1 MPAKA
6 AAALPLKDIKPIV
19 EVPDSSFWLFTAA
32 VIGAVII
39 TGVLVWW
46 RVRLQKA
53 RVDASRAEALR
64 GLDALDLDGETKKAV
79 YDFSLLGHFV
89 TTPKTESTF
98 RELLA
103 ALEPYKFKK
112 EVPALD
118 PALKKRMK
126 QFIKEAHRG

>member
-1 MPAKA
+1 MPQKT

-19 EVPDSSFWLFTAA
+19 EVPDSSVWLFAA
-32 VIGAVII
+32 IVIGAVII
-39 TGVLVWW
+39 IGLLVWW
-46 RVRLQKA
+46 VIRLKKA
-53 RVDASRAEALR
+53 RIDARRVEALR
-64 GLDALDLDGETKKAV
+64 RLDALDLDSDTKKAV

-89 TTPKTESTF
+89 TTPKTEQTF
-98 RELLA
+98 RELLS

-118 PALKKRMK
+118 AALKKRMK

>member
-1 MPAKA
+1 MPAK

-19 EVPDSSFWLFTAA
+19 EVPDSSLWLFSAIVIAA
-32 VIGAVII
+32 VIII
-39 TGVLVWW
+39 GLLVWW
-46 RVRLQKA
+46 LIRLKKA
-53 RVDASRAEALR
+53 RIDARRAEALR
-64 GLDALDLDGETKKAV
+64 RLDALDLDGDTKKTV

-89 TTPKTESTF
+89 TTPKTEKAF
-98 RELLA
+98 RDLLS

-118 PALKKRMK
+118 PALKKRIK